1 MALVVFSTVPL
12 NPLASD
18 EAGGRGTGSG
28 MIITAVKVTS
38 GPDDHPQLVPMIET
52 SAQNTGTIE
61 GVATFADAGYHSGAN
76 LADCDSSGYQV
87 LMPETHDRRRLS
99 PYHKDHFT
107 YQSETDTYLCPQGEV
122 LSYKD
127 SFKHQNGYKLRRYRA
142 QGEVC
147 RACPAFGEC
156 TKSIHGR
163 TIRVS
168 EYEPLLQRHR
178 KITATDSSKNFYR
191 RRKALIEPVFGLL
204 KECHGA
210 RWFLLLGHTTS
221 FLNGPSSLRRSTSKA
236 FMECGVRV
244 CDRRRWA

>member
-1 MALVVFSTVPL
+1 MVFSTVPL

-107 YQSETDTYLCPQGEV
+107 YQSETDIYLCPQGEV

-127 SFKHQNGYKLRRYRA
+127 TRSSTR
-142 QGEVC
+142 
-147 RACPAFGEC
+147 
-156 TKSIHGR
+156 
-163 TIRVS
+163 
-168 EYEPLLQRHR
+168 
-178 KITATDSSKNFYR
+178 TATTSDATEP
-191 RRKALIEPVFGLL
+191 KARSAAPAL
-204 KECHGA
+204 
-210 RWFLLLGHTTS
+210 
-221 FLNGPSSLRRSTSKA
+221 PSASAPRASTAVPS
-236 FMECGVRV
+236 G
-244 CDRRRWA
+244 